1 MALISNHYLSNW
13 SHVLFWLN
21 FSEMWKEKKG
31 DIPSI
36 FLIFWGKKKRKVS
49 GIFFKKNSPHLDS
62 DFSLVDLSF
71 PAQ

>member
-1 MALISNHYLSNW
+1 
-13 SHVLFWLN
+13 
-21 FSEMWKEKKG
+21 MWKEKKG